1 VSRPR
6 EPWLSHDYRS
16 GWGEDAPARASRR
29 DAVERRLPPL
39 DWLWLA
45 AQRSDAWVESDKLA
59 AAFDAEV
66 SAA

>member
-1 VSRPR
+1 MAV
-6 EPWLSHDYRS
+6 
-16 GWGEDAPARASRR
+16 ARLPER
-29 DAVERRLPPL
+29 VERRRSRARQPPRRRARLPPL